1 MSLNLTK
8 TRDDD
13 EVGKTTTLGHL
24 RLRHA
29 ETNEII
35 LIPTPSNDPND
46 PLNWKK
52 SFRVYLAILTCL
64 AMFMCNFLAAGATV
78 AIVQITIDFTGIPP
92 TQPGFPAAIAK
103 IAYFFTTTALL
114 QGTGNLFWMPLILK
128 YGRRPMYLISFVGYF
143 ATILWAGL
151 TKSYASEL
159 AARVMMGFFAGS
171 GECIAPLTISD
182 LFFLHERGFYMS
194 MYTAAL
200 SSGVSG
206 GVIISGLITINL
218 SWRYI
223 YHVSA
228 AIVGVLI
235 ILVFLTFPETA
246 YNRSPVNVPGA
257 NRAPSELYTMPAAT
271 TSVNNVE
278 KGGRSEHVE
287 TPDLESHTVGPVTNH
302 QATAIPRKR
311 SFVQNLAI
319 FHGRF
324 VDETF
329 WKIFYR
335 PVVLLCLPIV
345 LWATLVMSVTIG
357 FLVAISSNFAS
368 AFSTTYGFSS
378 WQSGLCFISGLL
390 FTLAGIF
397 FGGTVSDYVADYFT
411 KRNGG
416 IREPE
421 MRLPA
426 MTIGLICSP
435 LGLILYGVGIEQ
447 KLHWIVPT
455 LGLGFL
461 SIAIAQATNVS
472 LVYVIDSYRPIA
484 GETVVSQLA
493 FKSCFGFLLS
503 FYTNP
508 WIDSSGYAKSF
519 GAMAGI
525 SAAVLLGWIP
535 FYIWGGR
542 IRAATHK
549 WKLLTKTIGW
559 SEDRE
564 VGE

>member
-1 MSLNLTK
+1 MSLELTT
-8 TRDDD
+8 TRADD
-13 EVGKTTTLGHL
+13 EIGKTTTLGHL

-35 LIPTPSNDPND
+35 LIPTPSKDPND

-52 SFRVYLAILTCL
+52 GFRVYLAILTCL

-78 AIVQITIDFTGIPP
+78 AIVQITIDFTGVLP
-92 TQPGFPAAIAK
+92 TSSGFPAAIAK

-114 QGTGNLFWMPLILK
+114 QGLGNLFWMPLILK
-128 YGRRPMYLISFVGYF
+128 YGRRPMYLISFLGYF

-159 AARVMMGFFAGS
+159 AARIVMGFFAGS

-206 GVIISGLITINL
+206 GVIISGLITIKL
-218 SWRYI
+218 DWRYI
-223 YHVSA
+223 YHISA
-228 AIVGVLI
+228 AIVGALI

-246 YNRSPVNVPGA
+246 YNRSPVNISGA
-257 NRAPSELYTMPAAT
+257 NQAPSELYTMPAEHGPGHDM
-271 TSVNNVE
+271 E
-278 KGGRSEHVE
+278 KGGKCEHVE
-287 TPDLESHTVGPVTNH
+287 QTEPHQVGPVTNH
-302 QATAIPRKR
+302 QASAIPPKQ
-311 SFVQNLAI
+311 SFIQDLALV
-319 FHGRF
+319 HGRF
-324 VDETF
+324 VNETF
-329 WKIFYR
+329 WKMFYR

-345 LWATLVMSVTIG
+345 LWAVLVMSVTIG

-368 AFSTTYGFSS
+368 AFATTYGFSS

-397 FGGTVSDYVADYFT
+397 FGGNVSDFVADFFT

-416 IREPE
+416 VREPE

-435 LGLILYGVGIEQ
+435 LGLVLYGVGIEQ

-461 SIAIAQATNVS
+461 SLAIAQATNVS

-508 WIDSSGYAKSF
+508 WINGSGYARSF

-525 SAAVLLGWIP
+525 SAAVLLGWVP
-535 FYIWGGR
+535 FYIWGSR

-549 WKLLTKTIGW
+549 WSLLTKTIGW
-559 SEDRE
+559 TEDRE